1 MNRTIILVA
10 AVSLSLSTL
19 TACSGEEN
27 GNNENGGGTTSNTG
41 GAANGTGGGTTS
53 NTGGVANGT
62 GGAANGTGGTTNKT
76 VLSSSVTGGASS
88 HVSTTGLHQGGASSL
103 GGNGG
108 LGGVA
113 TSTGGS
119 SSTTTVPIDM
129 SKLPAASEFATICA
143 AYGKYEID
151 VATDCPTGFE
161 TSLTTLF
168 SFACSAYDSSL
179 SNDCKRLAAGTYQCS
194 MDNHQTFQCLTGGEI
209 PVGATPA
216 ACKSIEDAFSNCQ

>member
-19 TACSGEEN
+19 TACGGEEN
-27 GNNENGGGTTSNTG
+27 GNNDNSGGTTGNTG
-41 GAANGTGGGTTS
+41 GAANGTGGAANG
-53 NTGGVANGT
+53 TGGAANGT
-62 GGAANGTGGTTNKT
+62 GGAANGTGGTTSKT
-76 VLSSSVTGGASS
+76 VVSSSVTGGATS

-151 VATDCPTGFE
+151 VATGCPTGFG

-168 SFACSAYDSSL
+168 NFACSAYDSSL
-179 SNDCKRLAAGTYQCS
+179 SNDCKRLGAGTYQCN
-194 MDNHQTFQCLTGGEI
+194 MDNHQTFQCLTGGEN
-209 PVGATPA
+209 PGWR
-216 ACKSIEDAFSNCQ
+216 DAGSL